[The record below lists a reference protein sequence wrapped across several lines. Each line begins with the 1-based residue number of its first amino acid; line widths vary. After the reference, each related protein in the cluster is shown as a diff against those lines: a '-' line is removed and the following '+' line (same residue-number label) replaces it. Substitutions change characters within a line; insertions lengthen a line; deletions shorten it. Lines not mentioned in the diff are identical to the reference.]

1 MKIRV
6 RKLLSKKNRKGI
18 SLIEVLVSLTL
29 TVLLVTALTSMLSP
43 ITLGYARAE
52 DSSIL
57 ASVGTLLMED
67 VVSRAMGCRDI
78 FVLIDNSNI
87 TSAKLGGRI
96 QIRINNNGYLEA
108 HGKSYTSVLLPSE
121 NSYNGCK
128 VTDFTI
134 TCSRSPVMTDP
145 KTGLG
150 KVRVMN
156 FTIKLKRND
165 TEYEVSRTATIM
177 NLEYYEKDYDI
188 DDPSA
193 STTYSSEIY
202 VYYKNSHE
210 FSKTDAPASVSSN
223 TKYKSFAYMPQGVLV

>member
-1 MKIRV
+1 MRIRV

-43 ITLGYARAE
+43 ITRGYARAE

-57 ASVGTLLMED
+57 ASIGTLLMED

-78 FVLIDNSNI
+78 FVLEGNDEIESGV
-87 TSAKLGGRI
+87 LGGRI
-96 QIRINNNGYLEA
+96 QIWINKGYLEA
-108 HGKSYTSVLLPSE
+108 RGKHYTSVLLPSK
-121 NSYNGCK
+121 NSYNGCE

-156 FTIKLKRND
+156 FTIKLQRND
-165 TEYEVSRTATIM
+165 TVYEVSRTATIM

-188 DDPSA
+188 DDPTA

-202 VYYKNSHE
+202 VYE
-210 FSKTDAPASVSSN
+210 DGFSKTNKPASVISN
-223 TKYKSFAYMPQGVLV
+223 KKYKSFAYMPQGVLV

>member
-57 ASVGTLLMED
+57 ASIGTLLMED

-78 FVLIDNSNI
+78 FVLTDNSNI

-145 KTGLG
+145 KTHLG

-165 TEYEVSRTATIM
+165 
-177 NLEYYEKDYDI
+177 YEKDYDI

-202 VYYKNSHE
+202 VYYKNSYE

-223 TKYKSFAYMPQGVLV
+223 VKYKSFAYMPQGVLV